1 MLIWAG
7 AGIAVKEALVVFTP
21 LTLIVLRFSIAV
33 LLMLCI
39 GLIFRKNEVLG
50 LQRVEKKDIPL
61 FLLGGVLQPFL
72 YFIFET
78 YTYQSFDSP
87 TIAEAMLSTQP
98 IMAPIMAW
106 LLLREQVTRNNI
118 LGILISTAGMLLLLL
133 VGSQDF
139 ALGNPWGILLAVITV
154 SCSVGYGVILRKIPE
169 KYSSLSIVFYVQLIS
184 LVLFYI
190 LWGGDI
196 LLNSPQSSSILLNT
210 PQSSSILLN
219 TPQSSSI
226 LLNTTQS
233 SSILLNTPQSS
244 SILLNTPQSSSI
256 LLNTPQSSSILLNT
270 PQSSSILLNTP
281 QSSSILLPSI
291 LAVLYLA
298 VLASVTAFIL
308 FCFTVR
314 YIGVTR
320 ANIFNNVRPVFT
332 ALIMWIFFSEQLPVW
347 KWIGIIIIIIGLF
360 ISQKQRKT

>member
-50 LQRVEKKDIPL
+50 LQQVEKKDIPL

-139 ALGNPWGILLAVITV
+139 ALGNPWGILLAIITV

-196 LLNSPQSSSILLNT
+196 LLNSPQH
-210 PQSSSILLN
+210 
-219 TPQSSSI
+219 SSI

-233 SSILLNTPQSS
+233 SSILLNT
-244 SILLNTPQSSSI
+244 T
-256 LLNTPQSSSILLNT
+256 
-270 PQSSSILLNTP
+270 

-347 KWIGIIIIIIGLF
+347 KWIGIVIIIIGLF